1 MMRHSSLNLNIMT
14 NQNLCLAYIG
24 KNMEKGGLDKT
35 GLSLIARENLNNKLL
50 PHIGT
55 EEVNHKAKAHF
66 IGSMAKQLINSFL
79 KYGEEE
85 DRDHFGKKRV
95 ELAGELLGNL
105 FKAALR
111 NHMIPNARAIIL
123 KNPKSYDENALFRK
137 PQIIFDKRIIS
148 NKLRSALSTGN
159 WGSNV
164 FGEPLRVG
172 VAQTLKRDT
181 SYFATLSH
189 LRRLVAPLLSRS
201 KNTKPRLL
209 HNTHFGIICPS
220 ETPEGERIGIVKNFA
235 LLCRVTLE
243 TD

>member
-1 MMRHSSLNLNIMT
+1 MMRHSTVNLNIT
-14 NQNLCLAYIG
+14 PNQNACLAFIG
-24 KNMEKGGLDKT
+24 KHMDRGGTEKS
-35 GLSLIARENLNNKLL
+35 GLSIIARENLNNRLL

-66 IGSMAKQLINSFL
+66 IGSMARQLINSFL

-95 ELAGELLGNL
+95 ELAGELLSNL
-105 FKAALR
+105 FKSALK
-111 NHMIPNARAIIL
+111 NHMIPNARSVIL
-123 KNPKSYDENALFRK
+123 KDPKSHDENVIVKKIQL
-137 PQIIFDKRIIS
+137 IFDKRIIS
-148 NKLRSALSTGN
+148 NKLRAALATGN

-181 SYFATLSH
+181 SYFGTLSH
-189 LRRLVAPLLSRS
+189 LRRLVAPLLARS

-220 ETPEGERIGIVKNFA
+220 
-235 LLCRVTLE
+235 
-243 TD
+243 